1 MDSFKVDIR
10 VTRTNGD
17 RTPFLLDARFAT
29 DKGSTVLFGPSGAG
43 KSTLLQA
50 ILGGQR
56 PDSGSIEVCG
66 TTVFDS
72 DKRLNLRT
80 RERGVGVVFQDALLF
95 PHLSARRNVAFGI
108 RGRNRYSRAQELLDL
123 VGGSHLG
130 HRLPAELSGGELQ
143 RIALARALAAR
154 PVAILLDEPFSAL
167 DARSRESLGNAL
179 REIQKETGIPF
190 LHVTHDITEA
200 LRLGDHMVVLD
211 HGQVVQ
217 EGLPTDVVASPTSEA
232 AATAVG
238 TENLFRA
245 EVLRHH
251 SEDGYTTMDLGGT
264 EVETC
269 LIQAP
274 VGRKVAIGL
283 RAEDVLLSLA
293 AVQGTS
299 ARNILKG
306 TVTAVTP
313 KGAAMDIRIETPA
326 PIHALV
332 TQASVRE
339 LDLRPGKSIYL
350 LIKAA
355 SFHRLV

>member
-1 MDSFKVDIR
+1 
-10 VTRTNGD
+10 
-17 RTPFLLDARFAT
+17 
-29 DKGSTVLFGPSGAG
+29 
-43 KSTLLQA
+43 
-50 ILGGQR
+50 
-56 PDSGSIEVCG
+56 
-66 TTVFDS
+66 
-72 DKRLNLRT
+72 
-80 RERGVGVVFQDALLF
+80 VGVVFQDALLF
-95 PHLSARRNVAFGI
+95 PHLSARGNVAFGI
-108 RGRNRYSRAQELLDL
+108 HGRRRYGKAQELLDQ
-123 VGGSHLG
+123 VGASHLG
-130 HRLPAELSGGELQ
+130 HRLPTELSGGERQ

-167 DARSRESLGNAL
+167 DARSRESLGATL
-179 REIQKETGIPF
+179 RGIQQETGIPF

-211 HGQVVQ
+211 QGQVVQ
-217 EGLPTDVVASPTSEA
+217 EGRPADVVASPTSEA

-251 SEDGYTTMDLGGT
+251 SENGYTTMDLGGT

-274 VGRKVAIGL
+274 VGRKIAIGL
-283 RAEDVLLSLA
+283 RAEDVLLSLT

-299 ARNILKG
+299 ARNILNG

-313 KGAAMDIRIETPA
+313 KGAAMDIRVETPT

-339 LDLRPGKSIYL
+339 LDLRPGKNIHL